1 METIYDAYHL
11 VFDDQKKGQFY
22 LGWTVKGTSVQTPVT
37 VKEPKEQDNSLEII
51 FLDDTKD
58 TFRTVPSY
66 EYGTTE
72 NMWLMSNNNYTNKM
86 SVLTLDPNWAKDNN
100 RYKQEQHNNK
110 KADKLV
116 STFSKMGTLHQKE
129 VLNQLSRIFVSNKK
143 ED

>member
-51 FLDDTKD
+51 FFDYTKD
-58 TFRTVPSY
+58 TFRTVPPY

-72 NMWLMSNNNYTNKM
+72 NMWLMSHNST
-86 SVLTLDPNWAKDNN
+86 SVLTLNPNWAEDSN
-100 RYKQEQHNNK
+100 RHRQEQYNNE
-110 KADKLV
+110 KADELV
-116 STFSKMGTLHQKE
+116 STFSKMDTFHQKE
-129 VLNQLSRIFVSNKK
+129 VLAQLTRIFGYK
-143 ED
+143 EE